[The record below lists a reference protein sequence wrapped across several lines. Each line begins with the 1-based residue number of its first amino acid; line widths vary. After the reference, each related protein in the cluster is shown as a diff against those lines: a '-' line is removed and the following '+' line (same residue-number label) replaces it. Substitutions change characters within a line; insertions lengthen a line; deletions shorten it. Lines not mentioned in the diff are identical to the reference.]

1 MWGEKMKLLDKNEL
15 TGRENM
21 VMKCVW
27 DHEGDISAVE
37 IQRALKEQF
46 GIDFER
52 STITTFILH
61 LREKG
66 YLDLY
71 KVGQVYYYKPLVK
84 EEDYVK
90 KQTKKFMNFW
100 FDGSVSA
107 LLSAFTGDESEDLN
121 EESIDRIQS
130 MIDDME

>member
-1 MWGEKMKLLDKNEL
+1 MKFFDKNEL

-84 EEDYVK
+84 EKDYVK

-100 FDGSVSA
+100 FDGSPSDFLEA
-107 LLSAFTGDESEDLN
+107 FMGDEKLSA
-121 EESIDRIQS
+121 EEMERIQS
-130 MIDDME
+130 LLAHQ

>member
-1 MWGEKMKLLDKNEL
+1 MKFFDKNEL

-66 YLDLY
+66 YLDSY
-71 KVGQVYYYKPLVK
+71 KIGQIHYYRALVN
-84 EEDYVK
+84 EEDYVR

-100 FDGSVSA
+100 FNGSVAS
-107 LLSAFTGDESEDLN
+107 LISAFTGEEKDEISEEKIN
-121 EESIDRIQS
+121 QMQE
-130 MIDDME
+130 MIDHMD

>member
-1 MWGEKMKLLDKNEL
+1 MKLLDKNEL

-66 YLDLY
+66 CLDSY
-71 KVGQVYYYKPLVK
+71 KKGQIYYYRALV
-84 EEDYVK
+84 EEDGYVK
-90 KQTKKFMNFW
+90 KQTKKFADFW
-100 FDGSVSA
+100 FKGSVSA
-107 LLSAFTGDESEDLN
+107 LLGALTGDDSEELS
-121 EESIDRIQS
+121 EEKMDKIRKI
-130 MIDDME
+130 IDDID

>member
-52 STITTFILH
+52 SIFLSAIFIAYFSSYNIISFILLQYFISIFIKH
-61 LREKG
+61 FFKKKDG
-66 YLDLY
+66 SI
-71 KVGQVYYYKPLVK
+71 GFPSVYY
-84 EEDYVK
+84 
-90 KQTKKFMNFW
+90 
-100 FDGSVSA
+100 
-107 LLSAFTGDESEDLN
+107 
-121 EESIDRIQS
+121 SISSI
-130 MIDDME
+130 ID